1 MGINLERLYLF
12 QPSQNKLYRFSY
24 KKFLYNVSL
33 ASDASPSCL
42 IIHVHEA
49 IFEFAP
55 PPPQVR
61 PSKQFPTPGY
71 KGLDLSWGLPKGGRG
86 DDRWNRTT
94 YNTLSYI
101 D

>member
-12 QPSQNKLYRFSY
+12 QPSQNKLYRFPY

-33 ASDASPSCL
+33 ASDASPLCL

-101 D
+101 Y